1 MKIVIQ
7 CAAKKQP
14 DAGYFTTKHGNEVLF
29 VAKPNSAP
37 PRNGVTHAHP
47 DSFDDDGVSWRD
59 RLIEI
64 NEKPDVNG
72 RKLLPAWK
80 LYKNPAYGKLV
91 QAFGHD
97 NIFVLSAGW
106 GLVPANY
113 LLPDYDITFSQSAEK
128 YKRRGKKDNY
138 KDFRGLMQDD
148 PEPVIYLGGKDY
160 INLFSDLTA
169 GAEGKRI
176 IVYNSSSVP
185 TVPGCDTIKYETTTR
200 TNWHYQCANDII
212 AGCFLSDISDFG

>member
-7 CAAKKQP
+7 CAAKKQH

-29 VAKPNSAP
+29 VAKPNLAP
-37 PRNGVTHAHP
+37 PQNGVTHAHP
-47 DSFDDDGVSWRD
+47 DGLDDDGVSWRD
-59 RLIEI
+59 KLIEI
-64 NEKPDVNG
+64 NEKPEVNR

-80 LYKNPAYGKLV
+80 LYKNPAYSKLV
-91 QAFGHD
+91 QTFGHE
-97 NIFVLSAGW
+97 NIFILSAGW

-128 YKRRGKKDNY
+128 YKRRRENDTY

-160 INLFSDLTA
+160 IKLFSDLTA
-169 GAEGKRI
+169 GAGGKRI
-176 IVYNSSSVP
+176 IVYNSSSLP
-185 TVPGCDTIKYETTTR
+185 QAPGCEAIRYETTTR
-200 TNWHYQCANDII
+200 TNWHYDVPLA
-212 AGCFLSDISDFG
+212 L